1 MDSIPSNSFLS
12 IYFHETFVSFNQ
24 SYSQLVPL
32 PWRFV
37 SSRKEIPLVVIPHPP
52 EDAKVFGLDYWFCYI
67 CFSVRII
74 IFDYCM
80 LCSCIEHQI
89 SICQSI
95 PSNSKFKTQCLH
107 SCAEVSKCILR
118 LCVVFCLWLL
128 NFWVRRCESKKCILL
143 QWVRTLNLDV
153 REVHLLSFLL
163 NRRIL
168 DI

>member
-12 IYFHETFVSFNQ
+12 ICFHETFVSFNQ
-24 SYSQLVPL
+24 SCSQLVPL

-37 SSRKEIPLVVIPHPP
+37 SSRKEIPLVVIAHPS
-52 EDAKVFGLDYWFCYI
+52 EDAQVFGLDCRFCYV
-67 CFSVRII
+67 CFSVRIV
-74 IFDYCM
+74 IFGYCM

-128 NFWVRRCESKKCILL
+128 NFWVRRCGSKKCIPL
-143 QWVRTLNLDV
+143 QWVRTQNRDG
-153 REVHLLSFLL
+153 RKAHLLSFLL
-163 NRRIL
+163 FHRI
-168 DI
+168 